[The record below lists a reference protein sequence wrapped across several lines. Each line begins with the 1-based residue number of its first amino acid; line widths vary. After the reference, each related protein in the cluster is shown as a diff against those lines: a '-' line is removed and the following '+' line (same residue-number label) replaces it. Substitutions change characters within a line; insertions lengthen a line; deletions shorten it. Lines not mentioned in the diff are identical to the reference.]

1 LVWLLLQQLL
11 HLKVLQLTYTRTST
25 GCSASTTITVNPIPV
40 LTAPSSVCIGTP
52 GALTPTTGGT
62 WTSSNTN
69 VATVTN
75 AGVITGVAAGTV
87 TFTFV
92 QTGTL
97 CSATTASVAINATP
111 VISNMTT
118 TVCSGTAFSVTP
130 VNGTNGTV
138 PTGTTYS
145 WSAPTAT
152 GITGT
157 ASGTAASLISG
168 TLTNTTSSTQTV
180 AYTVTPTLGSCS
192 GTPFTVTVTVNP
204 RPTIAAKTATICSGG
219 TFTVTPSNTLPD
231 IVPTGTTYTW
241 TVTLNGNVNGE
252 SAQATGQTNISQTL
266 TGNASVQ
273 TVNYTVTPTSPS
285 GTCAGSTFPL
295 TVTVNPIPTFS
306 ATSANPASCG
316 ATNGSITLS
325 GLTAN
330 TSYQLTYVLLGV
342 TTGPTQRTSTG
353 TGTIV
358 ISNLVAGSYTVS
370 VALTSTGCQST
381 TQVVTLINPGAPDIN
396 DIADQVLCGGSYTLP
411 TITGTNLPGNQA
423 YYSSPGGVGPPLTGS
438 ISTSQTVYI
447 YGISSGGCSDQE
459 SFTVT
464 INTPASIAAKT
475 ATICSGGTFTVTPT
489 NTLPDVVPTGT
500 TYSWAAP
507 SVTGVTGTAAGTAQS
522 SISGTLV
529 NSLNTPRT
537 VVYSVTPTSGT
548 CPGAAFNV
556 TVTLNPVPAISDM
569 TANACSTSA
578 FTATPTNGTNG
589 IVPSG
594 TTYTWAAPTPA
605 ITGGSAQAVGQTSI
619 SQTLTNS
626 TTTSTTA
633 TYTVTPTSGTCVGS
647 TFQLVVTVNPRPI
660 VTNRTATIC
669 SGGTFTVTP
678 TTGGGNTIPTGTTYS
693 WSAPSVVGISGTAAG
708 TNQTSISG

>member
-1 LVWLLLQQLL
+1 M
-11 HLKVLQLTYTRTST
+11 
-25 GCSASTTITVNPIPV
+25 
-40 LTAPSSVCIGTP
+40 
-52 GALTPTTGGT
+52 
-62 WTSSNTN
+62 
-69 VATVTN
+69 
-75 AGVITGVAAGTV
+75 
-87 TFTFV
+87 V
-92 QTGTL
+92 Q
-97 CSATTASVAINATP
+97 
-111 VISNMTT
+111 
-118 TVCSGTAFSVTP
+118 
-130 VNGTNGTV
+130 
-138 PTGTTYS
+138 
-145 WSAPTAT
+145 
-152 GITGT
+152 
-157 ASGTAASLISG
+157 
-168 TLTNTTSSTQTV
+168 
-180 AYTVTPTLGSCS
+180 
-192 GTPFTVTVTVNP
+192 
-204 RPTIAAKTATICSGG
+204 
-219 TFTVTPSNTLPD
+219 
-231 IVPTGTTYTW
+231 
-241 TVTLNGNVNGE
+241 
-252 SAQATGQTNISQTL
+252 
-266 TGNASVQ
+266 
-273 TVNYTVTPTSPS
+273 
-285 GTCAGSTFPL
+285 
-295 TVTVNPIPTFS
+295 
-306 ATSANPASCG
+306 
-316 ATNGSITLS
+316 
-325 GLTAN
+325 
-330 TSYQLTYVLLGV
+330 
-342 TTGPTQRTSTG
+342 
-353 TGTIV
+353 
-358 ISNLVAGSYTVS
+358 
-370 VALTSTGCQST
+370 
-381 TQVVTLINPGAPDIN
+381 
-396 DIADQVLCGGSYTLP
+396 DQVLCGGSYTLP

-708 TNQTSISG
+708 TNQASISGTPSNTTNAAINIVYVVTPTSGSCSGTPFNVTVTVNPTPTITTINSTACSGSPFTVTPANTTNGIVPSNTTYAWAAPTFSGTGAAAGTAQNNINGTLTQSTSSPINVTYTVTPTSGTCVGTAFSVTVAVNPNPAITNMTTTVCSGTAFTVTPTNITNGTVPTGTTYSWVAPSVTGVTGTAAGTNATNISGTLINTTTTSKTIVYNVTPTLGSCSGSPFTVTVNLDPAPIIAAKTETICSAGSFTVSPTDGTGGDVVPAGTTYTWVAPSVSGITGTVSGIGATDITGTLT